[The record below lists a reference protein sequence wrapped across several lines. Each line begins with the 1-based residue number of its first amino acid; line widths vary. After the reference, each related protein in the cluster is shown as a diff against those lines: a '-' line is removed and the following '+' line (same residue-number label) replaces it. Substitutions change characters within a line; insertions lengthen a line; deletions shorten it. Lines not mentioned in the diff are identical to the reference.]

1 MQREDANNNNLEPF
15 GTYKQLVALEELPL
29 PEQPLKQEKR
39 SIGLKGGA
47 SARQIYQVNY
57 KKSQQLQLSK
67 GNSTKMKLTKIFS
80 NLRGQ
85 LSGQQSLEAKQT
97 EKEQDTAV
105 RGRNITFHTF
115 EIFDFYVFQQFIF
128 THPIKSKSFYPDH
141 LLHTYALFQC
151 ISGLDI
157 ICLPLLAI
165 ELDFELDF
173 SKMLIQFCY

>member
-47 SARQIYQVNY
+47 TARQIYQVNY

-85 LSGQQSLEAKQT
+85 LSGQQSPEAKQT

-105 RGRNITFHTF
+105 RGKNILFHTF
-115 EIFDFYVFQQFIF
+115 LNIWF
-128 THPIKSKSFYPDH
+128 
-141 LLHTYALFQC
+141 LC
-151 ISGLDI
+151 
-157 ICLPLLAI
+157 
-165 ELDFELDF
+165 F
-173 SKMLIQFCY
+173 STIHFHSSHQK

>member
-105 RGRNITFHTF
+105 RGRNILFHTF
-115 EIFDFYVFQQFIF
+115 RICKSIHLEIWHSVSLSQNDLAFPQ
-128 THPIKSKSFYPDH
+128 PIIIQVR
-141 LLHTYALFQC
+141 LL
-151 ISGLDI
+151 
-157 ICLPLLAI
+157 
-165 ELDFELDF
+165 
-173 SKMLIQFCY
+173 